1 MSHRYQHDNDN
12 YLNKDHVFHHRVDK
26 VFEGHLLIKVDV
38 LFQHHLLYYLKVDQY
53 RKQYPLV
60 LKYHDFLF
68 F

>member
-38 LFQHHLLYYLKVDQY
+38 LFQHHLTILSKG
-53 RKQYPLV
+53 RSI
-60 LKYHDFLF
+60 
-68 F
+68 